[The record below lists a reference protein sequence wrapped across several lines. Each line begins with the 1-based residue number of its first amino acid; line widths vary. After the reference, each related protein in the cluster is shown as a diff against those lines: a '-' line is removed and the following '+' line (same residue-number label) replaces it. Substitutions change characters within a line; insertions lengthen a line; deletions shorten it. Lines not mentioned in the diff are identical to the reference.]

1 MASHAHDRTSTEM
14 PSILEL
20 VMATVFL
27 EMQKLQ
33 AVETGLGQVCLH
45 LGMALARLAPPDL
58 NLGFYL
64 PEEQVGRFGRPWHY
78 IAERRLHRWTGVAA
92 PDCRVWHCLHQDSRY
107 WPRNRSV
114 PVVLTIHDL
123 NFLVQSGSAGVHRRR
138 LRQLQARM
146 DRAAAIVAISHFTA
160 EMVRGT
166 LRIPDVPFEVI
177 HNGNTLDP
185 AVAPQ
190 RPAWAPQR
198 PYLLAIAH
206 IHPKKNLAVLL
217 PLLERR
223 RELVL
228 VLAGQ
233 DDHPYAARI
242 RLQAQRLGVADRLL
256 MPGVVHASERMWLL
270 QNCLA
275 LALPSLAEG
284 FGLPVIEAMSVGKP
298 VFLSRHASLP
308 EVGGEEAF
316 YWDNFDP
323 DVMAAEFEAGLQAFQ
338 ADSSW
343 PERLRQRARGF
354 NWETAAQRY
363 LALYR
368 QLTGA

>member
-1 MASHAHDRTSTEM
+1 
-14 PSILEL
+14 
-20 VMATVFL
+20 MATVFL

-33 AVETGLGQVCLH
+33 SVETGLGQVCLH
-45 LGMALARLAPPDL
+45 LGQALAQLSPPDL
-58 NLGFYL
+58 DFGFYL
-64 PEEQVGRFGRPWHY
+64 PQAQTGRFGPRWRY
-78 IAERRLHRWTGVAA
+78 IAERRIHRWTGVAA

-107 WPRNRSV
+107 WPRQRSV

-123 NFLVQSGSAGVHRRR
+123 NFLVQSGSARVHRQR

-146 DRAAAIVAISHFTA
+146 DRAAAITTISNFTA
-160 EMVRGT
+160 EVVRST
-166 LRIPDVPFEVI
+166 LRVPDVPFQVI

-185 AVAPQ
+185 STAPV

-206 IHPKKNLAVLL
+206 IHPKKNLAVLV
-217 PLLERR
+217 PLLARR
-223 RELVL
+223 HDLVL

-233 DDHPYAARI
+233 DDHAYAAQI
-242 RLQAQRLGVADRLL
+242 RQQAQRLGVSDRLL
-256 MPGVVHASERMWLL
+256 MPGVVNAGERMWLL

-308 EVGGEEAF
+308 EVGGDEAF
-316 YWDNFDP
+316 YWDDFDP
-323 DVMAAEFEAGLQAFQ
+323 DAMTAVLETGLHRYQT
-338 ADSSW
+338 DPSG
-343 PERLRQRARGF
+343 PERLRQRAGRF
-354 NWETAAQRY
+354 SWDVAARRY

-368 QLTGA
+368 ELAAGRQPGQIL